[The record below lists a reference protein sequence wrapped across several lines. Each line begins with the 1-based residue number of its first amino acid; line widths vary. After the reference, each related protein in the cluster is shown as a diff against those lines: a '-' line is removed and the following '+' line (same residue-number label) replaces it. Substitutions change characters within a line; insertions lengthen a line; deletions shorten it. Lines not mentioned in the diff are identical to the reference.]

1 MSDYEISE
9 WIIILTSK
17 SATHLNSHLLQS
29 QKGNNYCWVLDV
41 LACCRVY
48 KRIVNERLI
57 DDC

>member
-29 QKGNNYCWVLDV
+29 QKGNNYCWVLV
-41 LACCRVY
+41 
-48 KRIVNERLI
+48 LI

>member
-41 LACCRVY
+41 LACCRETFCCV
-48 KRIVNERLI
+48 
-57 DDC
+57 